1 MPGDVQITLK
11 KFDITRITGDKVVV
25 MIGRRNTGKS
35 HMVKNLLYYHRDTPI
50 ASVISPTER
59 ANKFYSDI
67 VPPLFIHDEYTP
79 EVVERFCK
87 RQELVMNRVRKDEK
101 LYRSSKVD
109 PRGILIM
116 DDCMYDSSWTKDKN
130 VRMLFMNGRHY
141 HVLFLITMQ
150 FPLGMPPNLRLQ
162 VEFVFILRDNII
174 QNRKKTYE
182 SFAGMFR
189 TFDMFCEVMDQCTE
203 NYECLVIDIS
213 AKSNRLED
221 QVFWYRAET
230 TPDFRLCSQIHWDRC
245 NTVDED
251 DMNEEDNQLQDV
263 NSIRPKKAPSFTV
276 KKTGTSYT

>member
-1 MPGDVQITLK
+1 MPANEIEITLK

-50 ASVISPTER
+50 ASVISATER

-67 VPPLFIHDEYTP
+67 IPPIFIHDEYTP
-79 EVVERFCK
+79 EVVEKFCK
-87 RQELVMNRVRKDEK
+87 RQQLVMNKVRKEEK
-101 LYRSSKVD
+101 LFRNSTTD
-109 PRGILIM
+109 PRSILIM
-116 DDCMYDSSWTKDKN
+116 DDCMYDSAWTKDKN
-130 VRMLFMNGRHY
+130 IRMLFMNGRHF

-162 VEFVFILRDNII
+162 VDFVFILRDNII

-213 AKSNRLED
+213 AKSNQLED

-230 TPDFRLCSQIHWDRC
+230 TPDFQMCSPVFWEQSSGCDSEMEM
-245 NTVDED
+245 D
-251 DMNEEDNQLQDV
+251 DNQLRDV
-263 NSIRPKKAPSFTV
+263 NSMRNRKAPSFTV
-276 KKTGTSYT
+276 KKAGTC